1 MPISADEYKKGKVI
15 DGSSKI
21 VLDFLRSH
29 RDQAFTQDEII
40 KGVNPNHTPESFIHF
55 LAAMAP
61 LQHHG
66 LVERREISTDKG
78 SDLYYRAA

>member
-1 MPISADEYKKGKVI
+1 MPISIEEFSRGKLI
-15 DGSSKI
+15 DGSRKI
-21 VLDFLRSH
+21 VLDFLQSH

-40 KGVNPNHTPESFIHF
+40 RAVSPDYTKESFVHF

-66 LVERREISTDKG
+66 LVERREISDE
-78 SDLYYRAA
+78 LYYHAT